1 MDRVNSDE
9 FIHTRETV
17 QISIVWE
24 TVLNIEKYSRKIRPI
39 GPRFIFQISK
49 LPKFAKL
56 LIIENLSQINSSHF
70 SQLFTKVLM
79 ASAATNALRLHQRI
93 PQLSISAQTL
103 QNILAE
109 DSGHYLAYSLMFMS
123 GRQQ

>member
-1 MDRVNSDE
+1 MSENEAPPPSQPGLIEYLKRDA
-9 FIHTRETV
+9 IT
-17 QISIVWE
+17 SIMFGLRIYTIIAGVIAI
-24 TVLNIEKYSRKIRPI
+24 LNPY
-39 GPRFIFQISK
+39 
-49 LPKFAKL
+49 
-56 LIIENLSQINSSHF
+56 

-103 QNILAE
+103 QNVLAE

-123 GRQQ
+123 GRQQWVFINKQYFKIFL

>member
-1 MDRVNSDE
+1 
-9 FIHTRETV
+9 
-17 QISIVWE
+17 
-24 TVLNIEKYSRKIRPI
+24 
-39 GPRFIFQISK
+39 
-49 LPKFAKL
+49 
-56 LIIENLSQINSSHF
+56 
-70 SQLFTKVLM
+70 M

-93 PQLSISAQTL
+93 PQLSLSGPGFSQQKTESRFYQNFVPNFVSWLKNATLAQTL

>member
-1 MDRVNSDE
+1 
-9 FIHTRETV
+9 
-17 QISIVWE
+17 
-24 TVLNIEKYSRKIRPI
+24 
-39 GPRFIFQISK
+39 
-49 LPKFAKL
+49 
-56 LIIENLSQINSSHF
+56 
-70 SQLFTKVLM
+70 M

-93 PQLSISAQTL
+93 PQLSLSGPVFQPFINSIKSRFLVTMLKNSDLAQTL